1 MLLIDQ
7 ALARRAASR
16 RPIQVGIIGA
26 GTLGTGI
33 VHQIMRHVPG
43 MTVAALFNRHI
54 EKAQRA
60 FAQAGVD
67 CAIPVRS
74 LAELEKNIIR
84 GLSSYTDDPT
94 LLCRAEGIDVIVEVT
109 GTIEFASEICLAAFS
124 HGKPVILVNAE
135 LEATLGPILKHRA
148 DQAGVIFSG
157 SDGDQPG
164 VTMNLYRFV
173 CGLGLKPLL
182 CGNIKGLQD
191 PYRTPETQAE
201 FARKWDQGA
210 NMVTSFADGTKI
222 SFEQAAVANA
232 TGMTVSER
240 GMTGLHFDGHVDDLV
255 NAYDASHL
263 EAMGGT
269 VDYVVGASPGPG
281 VFVFAH
287 TGDPYVQKNLKLYKL
302 GQGPLYSFYTPYH
315 LCFLE
320 VPNSVVRVVD
330 FKDAVMAP
338 RGGPAVEV
346 VALAKRNLASGEFLD
361 GIGGYT
367 VYGEAEK
374 TTVARQENLL
384 PMGLAEGCRLLRPI
398 ARDSALTFGDV
409 QLPPNRL
416 CDRLWQEQC
425 SLFPPSRTPDEQTLS
440 TVL

>member
-7 ALARRAASR
+7 ALTRRAAIA

-43 MTVAALFNRHI
+43 ITVAALYNRHI
-54 EKAQRA
+54 ERAQRA
-60 FAQAGVD
+60 FQQVGADHAAQA
-67 CAIPVRS
+67 RS
-74 LAELEKNIIR
+74 VAEMETNIKHGR
-84 GLSSYTDDPT
+84 PSYTDDPT
-94 LLCRAEGIDVIVEVT
+94 LVCQAHGIDVIVEVT
-109 GTIEFASEICLAAFS
+109 GTIEFASGVCLAAFS

-164 VTMNLYRFV
+164 VTMNLFRFV
-173 CGLGLKPLL
+173 GGLGLRPLL
-182 CGNIKGLQD
+182 CGNIKGMQD

-201 FARKWDQGA
+201 FARKWDQA
-210 NMVTSFADGTKI
+210 PNMVTSFADGTKI

-232 TGMTVSER
+232 TGMTVAER
-240 GMTGLHFDGHVDDLV
+240 GMTGLHFDGHVDELV
-255 NAYDASHL
+255 HAFDASQL
-263 EAMGGT
+263 EAMGGA

-281 VFVFAH
+281 VFVFANSS
-287 TGDPYVQKNLKLYKL
+287 DPYVQKNLKLYKL
-302 GQGPLYSFYTPYH
+302 GDGPLYSFYTPYH

-320 VPNSVVRVVD
+320 VPSSIARVVEFQD
-330 FKDAVMAP
+330 PVMAP
-338 RGGPAVEV
+338 LGGPFVEV
-346 VALAKRNLASGEFLD
+346 VAVAKRNLITGERLD

-367 VYGEAEK
+367 LYGEAEK
-374 TTVARQENLL
+374 SSIARDENLL
-384 PMGLAEGCRLLRPI
+384 PIGLAEGCRLIRPI
-398 ARDSALTFGDV
+398 MRDSVLTFDDV
-409 QLPPNRL
+409 ELPPNRL

-425 SLFPPSRTPDEQTLS
+425 TLFSTSHRPTEQPLS
-440 TVL
+440 EVP